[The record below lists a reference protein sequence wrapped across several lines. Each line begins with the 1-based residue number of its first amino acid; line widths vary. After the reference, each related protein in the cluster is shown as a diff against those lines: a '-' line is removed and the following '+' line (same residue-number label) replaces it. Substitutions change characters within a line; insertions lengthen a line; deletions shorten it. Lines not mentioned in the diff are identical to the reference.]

1 MSTKKREPKA
11 ALDTNGNVG
20 DSGSPDAT
28 EANVSRG
35 AKGRKMKAVTLEIPG
50 GLPPLYRPSPIKGEL
65 VGEGG
70 ENYLVKD
77 PLGHHM
83 DGVEASVESDEEGG
97 DDRVIASCAME
108 GNRGCQCMYCRGAT
122 HLLKQASVTSMPE
135 FVVVGQKS
143 DVNRYLRPRIRPEL
157 LAELRSLR
165 E

>member
-1 MSTKKREPKA
+1 MSTKKREPRV
-11 ALDTNGNVG
+11 ALDTNGNVRE
-20 DSGSPDAT
+20 SGSPDAT

-35 AKGRKMKAVTLEIPG
+35 AKGRKMKAVTLEIPS

-65 VGEGG
+65 VGEGR

-77 PLGHHM
+77 PLEHHKNSA
-83 DGVEASVESDEEGG
+83 EASMESDEEGG
-97 DDRVIASCAME
+97 DDRVIPSRATE
-108 GNRGCQCMYCRGAT
+108 GNRGCQCLYCRGAT

-143 DVNRYLRPRIRPEL
+143 DVNRYLRPRVWPEL